1 MQKTADGTLVLEG
14 TWSIHYVDKL
24 KTKLE
29 ELLRGDLP
37 SAVDLSGV
45 EWIDTAG
52 MQLLLALLQK
62 AKAGVVLRGMNPDVL
77 RCLEVTGIDRVIA
90 AWGHKLE
97 HD

>member
-29 ELLRGDLP
+29 ELLRGDFP

-52 MQLLLALLQK
+52 MQLLLALLRK

-97 HD
+97 RD